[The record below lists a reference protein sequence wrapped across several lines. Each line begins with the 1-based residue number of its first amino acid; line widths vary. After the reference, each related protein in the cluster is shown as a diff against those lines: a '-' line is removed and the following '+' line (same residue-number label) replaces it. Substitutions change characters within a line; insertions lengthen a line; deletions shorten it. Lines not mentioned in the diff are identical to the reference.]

1 MYVNN
6 SDGMI
11 YIGNHENA
19 PIKLITEVNI
29 GDYET
34 GGGSEPGGGT
44 EPGEDL
50 PGTGTRPERPN
61 AQLPHYRDMVV
72 GNTINWFNKDY
83 LIVDMSDEVAVLA
96 GMWVIP
102 NAGSNSGLF
111 GWYEDIDAQ
120 LTAEQ
125 KELLWEVNTGTGEPW
140 VGSTRYGFTCSY
152 EQANGG
158 YAWFNSNEH
167 RMLKGKDYW
176 TSTRARSQSDSYL
189 NYYAVF
195 SDGSIGT
202 KTMHDYTDSTNHPSN
217 LRPFICMNITNYPE
231 LPDEASLVL
240 GNTVTWANTT
250 WTVAHKTTDTCYLV
264 LSSTDGP
271 SPWTNLQVMCNT
283 WRDTK
288 LTDRQKAALVEVTA
302 GSTSGVVFVPTQG
315 QINGGFM
322 WFNSSEHRL
331 ASDQEYYWTSTEKD
345 INTAICVDDTGVILD
360 TGISKTVS
368 HNFRPAVAIDL
379 TLYDF

>member
-1 MYVNN
+1 
-6 SDGMI
+6 MI
-11 YIGNHENA
+11 YIGNHENS
-19 PIKLITEVNI
+19 PIKLITEINI

-34 GGGSEPGGGT
+34 GGSGGNPGGGT
-44 EPGEDL
+44 DPGEDL

-96 GMWVIP
+96 GMWTIP
-102 NAGSNSGLF
+102 NVGSNSGIM

-120 LTAEQ
+120 LTSEQ
-125 KELLWEVNTGTGEPW
+125 KALLWEVNTGTGEPW

-158 YAWFNSNEH
+158 YAWFNSNDH
-167 RMLKGKDYW
+167 RILNNKPYW
-176 TSTRARSQSDSYL
+176 TSTRHPNIQGDSYL
-189 NYYAVF
+189 YYYAVYT
-195 SDGSIGT
+195 DGSIGPSLLY
-202 KTMHDYTDSTNHPSN
+202 DYREAVSYPSN
-217 LRPFICMNITNYPE
+217 LRPFICLNIKNYPE

-240 GNTVTWANTT
+240 GNTISWANES
-250 WTVAHKTTDTCYLV
+250 WVVAHKTTDTCYLV
-264 LSSTDGP
+264 LTHTDGS
-271 SPWTNLQVMCNT
+271 SPWTNLQVTCNT
-283 WRDTK
+283 WINTK
-288 LTDRQKAALVEVTA
+288 LTDRQKTALVEVTA
-302 GSTSGVVFVPTQG
+302 GSTNGIVFVPTQE
-315 QINGGFM
+315 QINGGFT

-331 ASDQEYYWTSTEKD
+331 ALDQEYYWTSTEKD

-360 TGISKTVS
+360 AGISKTVPR
-368 HNFRPAVAIDL
+368 NFRPAVAIDL

>member
-1 MYVNN
+1 MLFRFLKSGRVYVNN

-120 LTAEQ
+120 LTLEQ
-125 KELLWEVNTGTGEPW
+125 E
-140 VGSTRYGFTCSY
+140 
-152 EQANGG
+152 
-158 YAWFNSNEH
+158 
-167 RMLKGKDYW
+167 
-176 TSTRARSQSDSYL
+176 
-189 NYYAVF
+189 
-195 SDGSIGT
+195 
-202 KTMHDYTDSTNHPSN
+202 
-217 LRPFICMNITNYPE
+217 
-231 LPDEASLVL
+231 SL
-240 GNTVTWANTT
+240 G
-250 WTVAHKTTDTCYLV
+250 
-264 LSSTDGP
+264 
-271 SPWTNLQVMCNT
+271 
-283 WRDTK
+283 
-288 LTDRQKAALVEVTA
+288 
-302 GSTSGVVFVPTQG
+302 
-315 QINGGFM
+315 
-322 WFNSSEHRL
+322 
-331 ASDQEYYWTSTEKD
+331 
-345 INTAICVDDTGVILD
+345 
-360 TGISKTVS
+360 
-368 HNFRPAVAIDL
+368 
-379 TLYDF
+379 